1 MPTTL
6 GIQRRRRLWSKG
18 IGLPGD
24 NNKIILAARYLTSHI
39 DAPVL
44 GGIAVILHGYLRT
57 TIDLDLY
64 TPDRALTDEQLRA
77 AGARWDVAQRE
88 HVYDDV
94 RIHTVT
100 PADAGHTVGRVSVI
114 DGVRVVSLKDLIAI
128 KLRTG
133 LRHVHR
139 AKDIVDV
146 MELIKRVPLD
156 KTFAGKLAKD
166 LRPEFKRLVQ
176 TVRTGERENA
186 NKPRF

>member
-1 MPTTL
+1 
-6 GIQRRRRLWSKG
+6 LWAKG

-24 NNKIILAARYLTSHI
+24 NNKILAAARHLTSKI

-57 TIDLDLY
+57 TVDLDLY
-64 TPDRALTDEQLRA
+64 TPDRVLTDQQLRA
-77 AGARWDVAQRE
+77 AGARWDAGNRE

-100 PADAGHTVGRVSVI
+100 PDDARHEVGRVSVI

-139 AKDIVDV
+139 GKDIVDV
-146 MELIKRVPLD
+146 TELIARVPLE
-156 KTFAGKLAKD
+156 KSFAAKLPKD
-166 LRPEFKRLVQ
+166 LRAEFKRLVD
-176 TVRTGERENA
+176 VANA
-186 NKPRF
+186 GKRAGKGGPKF

>member
-1 MPTTL
+1 MPVNL
-6 GIQRRRRLWSKG
+6 AIRRRRRLWAKG

-24 NNKIILAARYLTSHI
+24 NNKIIAAARYLTSRI

-44 GGIAVILHGYLRT
+44 GGIAVILHGHLRT
-57 TIDLDLY
+57 TTDLDLY

-77 AGARWDVAQRE
+77 AGARWHAGRRE
-88 HVYDDV
+88 HLYDDV

-100 PADAGHTVGRVSVI
+100 PDDAGHVVGRVSVI

-139 AKDIVDV
+139 GKDIVDV
-146 MELIKRVPLD
+146 MELIQRVPLD
-156 KTFAGKLAKD
+156 KSFAPKLPKD
-166 LRPEFKRLVQ
+166 LRADFKRLVD
-176 TVRTGERENA
+176 TVRQGERANENR
-186 NKPRF
+186 PRF

>member
-6 GIQRRRRLWSKG
+6 GIRRRRRLWAKG

-24 NNKIILAARYLTSHI
+24 NSKIIAAAQYLTSKI

-57 TIDLDLY
+57 TTDLDLY
-64 TPDRALTDEQLRA
+64 TPDRVLTDEQLRA
-77 AGARWDVAQRE
+77 AGAKWDETNRE

-100 PADAGHTVGRVSVI
+100 PDDAEHVVKRVSVI
-114 DGVRVVSLKDLIAI
+114 DRVRVVSLKDLVAI

-139 AKDIVDV
+139 AKDIGDV
-146 MELIKRVPLD
+146 TELIARIPLD
-156 KTFAGKLAKD
+156 KTFCTKLPKD
-166 LRPEFKRLVQ
+166 LRADFKRLVDA
-176 TVRTGERENA
+176 VRAAEVSREG
-186 NKPRF
+186 KPRF

>member
-6 GIQRRRRLWSKG
+6 GIRRRRQLWAKG

-24 NNKIILAARYLTSHI
+24 NSKILAAARHLTAKI

-44 GGIAVILHGYLRT
+44 GGIAVILHGHART

-64 TPDRALTDEQLRA
+64 TPDRSLTDEQLRA
-77 AGARWDVAQRE
+77 AGATWDTANRE
-88 HVYDDV
+88 HLYDDV

-100 PADAGHTVGRVSVI
+100 PDDAGHVVQRVSTI

-133 LRHVHR
+133 LRHPHR
-139 AKDIVDV
+139 AKDTVDV
-146 MELIKRVPLD
+146 MELIRVVPLD
-156 KTFAGKLAKD
+156 KSFATKLPKD
-166 LRPEFKRLVQ
+166 LRPDFKKLVD
-176 TVRTGERENA
+176 TVRAGERLNEGG
-186 NKPRF
+186 PTF